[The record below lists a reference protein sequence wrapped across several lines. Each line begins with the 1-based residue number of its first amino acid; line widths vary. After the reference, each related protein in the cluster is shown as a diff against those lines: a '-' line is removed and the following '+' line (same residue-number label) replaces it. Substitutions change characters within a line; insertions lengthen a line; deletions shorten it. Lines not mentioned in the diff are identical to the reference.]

1 MAVQTR
7 RRCPRHANRTS
18 AFRTSVVSSTVRRLS
33 GSPRCTPKHS
43 RELEGPPLFSPAPS
57 FASRAPS
64 CRRFVT
70 SRAALSS
77 LRGPAAV
84 RGKHLVKIF
93 FSDISISSIDDA
105 PALPVAPRLLSRY
118 GNYVIKII

>member
-1 MAVQTR
+1 
-7 RRCPRHANRTS
+7 
-18 AFRTSVVSSTVRRLS
+18 VSSTVRRLS

-84 RGKHLVKIF
+84 RGKYASLRF
-93 FSDISISSIDDA
+93 FQRYQSISSIDDA
-105 PALPVAPRLLSRY
+105 PALPVAPRLLSRRAVTI
-118 GNYVIKII
+118 GVV

>member
-84 RGKHLVKIF
+84 RGKYLVKFF
-93 FSDISISSIDDA
+93 FSDISISISTTRRRC
-105 PALPVAPRLLSRY
+105 PSLLGSY
-118 GNYVIKII
+118 LVTVTML

>member
-84 RGKHLVKIF
+84 RGKYLVKIF
-93 FSDISISSIDDA
+93 SAISVDFEYRRRAGAARRSSAPISY
-105 PALPVAPRLLSRY
+105 LVTVTML
-118 GNYVIKII
+118 

>member
-18 AFRTSVVSSTVRRLS
+18 AFRTSLVSSTVRRLS

-84 RGKHLVKIF
+84 RGESIYSYDAII

-105 PALPVAPRLLSRY
+105 PALPVAPISLDTVTML
-118 GNYVIKII
+118 

>member
-84 RGKHLVKIF
+84 RGKYLVKII
-93 FSDISISSIDDA
+93 SAISVDIRVSTTRRRCPSLLGSY
-105 PALPVAPRLLSRY
+105 LVAR
-118 GNYVIKII
+118 